1 MLNLRIKEP
10 KILFFKIIIIFVP
23 IYLIAY
29 FTQNM
34 VYILPTLAVGLL
46 FGANIHDGAKTDDSE
61 TDADASD

>member
-34 VYILPTLAVGLL
+34 VYILPTLAIGLL
-46 FGANIHDGAKTDDSE
+46 FGANINDGAKTDDSE
-61 TDADASD
+61 TDGDTSD